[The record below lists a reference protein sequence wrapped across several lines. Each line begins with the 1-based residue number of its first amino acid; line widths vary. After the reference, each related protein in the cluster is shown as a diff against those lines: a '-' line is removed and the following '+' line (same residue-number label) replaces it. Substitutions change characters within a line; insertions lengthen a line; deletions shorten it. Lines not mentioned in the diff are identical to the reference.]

1 MHIAT
6 ANALLAEY
14 GFDVVGLTHLPE
26 EGEPIENDGTL
37 ARRFVHASGAEA
49 YVRYEPSSLF
59 AAGSVWVDGIEG
71 RVTMNAATPRELIDA
86 IEKAT
91 GMG

>member
-1 MHIAT
+1 MHIET

-14 GFDVVGLTHLPE
+14 GFDAAGLTLLPE
-26 EGEPIENDGTL
+26 EGEPIENHGTL
-37 ARRFVHASGAEA
+37 TRRFVHVSGAEA
-49 YVRYEPSSLF
+49 YVRYDPSSSF
-59 AAGSVWVDGIEG
+59 AAGSVWVDGVEG

-91 GMG
+91 EKG